1 MKKIAFLLAA
11 ALMLGSASTLG
22 QAPYPQRPI
31 TMIVPFAAGGPTDV
45 VARIVSTHMS
55 RTLGQ
60 PVIVE
65 NLIGDAGQK
74 AVARVAEA
82 LPDGHTVIMGHM
94 GTHGAA
100 PALYPGLKYHPIR
113 DFAPVGLVTGTP
125 IVIVAARSFP
135 ADDLHAA
142 VSYARQHGAKVKMA
156 HAGLGSVSHTA
167 GSLLNSVLELTPTMV
182 SYGGTG
188 PALNDLVAGKID
200 LMADQI
206 VNVAPKIEAGSI
218 KAFAI
223 ATDQRSPAL
232 PNVATTR
239 ELGVG
244 EFNVSAWNAV
254 FAPAATS
261 SEITD
266 ALNEALAKAL
276 DDDNTRNRL
285 LDLGAIIPGED
296 ARTPKAL
303 QKLVEREIARWT
315 SVMGTVASK

>member
-1 MKKIAFLLAA
+1 MKQIFLFLAA
-11 ALMLGSASTLG
+11 ALLWAGAEARSQT
-22 QAPYPQRPI
+22 PYPQRPI

-55 RTLGQ
+55 RTLHQ

-65 NLIGDAGQK
+65 NVIGDAGQR
-74 AVARVAEA
+74 AVARAAEA
-82 LPDGHTVIMGHM
+82 APDGHTIIMGHM

-100 PALYPGLKYHPIR
+100 PALYADLKYHPIR

-125 IVIVAARSFP
+125 IIIVAARSFP

-142 VSYARQHGAKVKMA
+142 VRYARQHGGKIRMA

-167 GSLLNSVLELTPTMV
+167 GALLNAVLELSPTMV

-206 VNVAPKIEAGSI
+206 VNVAPKIEAGTI

-239 ELGVG
+239 ELGVP
-244 EFNVSAWNAV
+244 EFNVSAWNAI
-254 FAPAATS
+254 FAPAATPS
-261 SEITD
+261 AITD
-266 ALNEALAKAL
+266 ALNGALARAL
-276 DDDNTRNRL
+276 DDENTRSRL
-285 LDLGAIIPGED
+285 LDLGAIIPSED

-303 QKLVEREIARWT
+303 QKLVEQEIARW
-315 SVMGTVASK
+315 SLVIGTVTSK